1 MQNINKLGNLLRT
14 AIMVLALVTTPLTA
28 LAAAVVDI
36 NRADAATMIENWK
49 GIGEKKAKAI
59 VAYRKKNGNFSD
71 IDDLKNVDGIGD
83 GIIKNNRKYMSVTKG
98 VFKPTGKK
106 SSTTKSS
113 TTKSSTKESTSSKS
127 SKSSSSK
134 SKTDKSKSSKSTSSK
149 STAKKSG
156 KKKDSK
162 SKTKKSSKSDCKSGS
177 KSKDCKKKSTKK
189 SKKKKKASTT

>member
-1 MQNINKLGNLLRT
+1 MQNIYKLGILLRT
-14 AIMVLALVTTPLTA
+14 TIMVLALITTPLTA

-59 VAYRKKNGNFSD
+59 IAYRKKNGNFSN

-98 VFKPTGKK
+98 VSKATGKK
-106 SSTTKSS
+106 STAAKSS
-113 TTKSSTKESTSSKS
+113 SKKSASKDST
-127 SKSSSSK
+127 SSK

-149 STAKKSG
+149 STTKKSS
-156 KKKDSK
+156 KTKDSK
-162 SKTKKSSKSDCKSGS
+162 SKTKKSSKSKCKPGS